1 MTMAWVWCTLEVAR
15 TPDLSLSRWGPELS
29 GWNSERTDMCAV
41 QVYRALQAVTHWHW
55 SGQHGDTMSVTSVTS
70 VTSRSLLGQ
79 WPQWRSECHPDHRR
93 GVGPGLVSALW
104 LPEWQ
109 AGVHQASDPKPISP
123 ISDVMWIDLR
133 SAGLRAAWSCL
144 RPLPMLWFTLG
155 INKSRPGSRIGS
167 WIAIWYLHL
176 SSPFLAPT
184 QAVHGRSPAPIYHDI
199 YGMCQ
204 TNIQQEIVSWHKFLW
219 VSPDP

>member
-1 MTMAWVWCTLEVAR
+1 MTVAWVWCTLEVAR

-70 VTSRSLLGQ
+70 RSLLGQ
-79 WPQWRSECHPDHRR
+79 WPVTTVKEWVSSWSQERSWSRPCICT
-93 GVGPGLVSALW
+93 ALR
-104 LPEWQ
+104 EWQ
-109 AGVHQASDPKPISP
+109 AGVHQASDSKPISP